1 MEIQMNTELINGY
14 LLSPQQRNLWLLGQ
28 DASVYRAQCAV
39 LITGDLDK
47 DVLREALRRIID
59 KHEILRTTFHR
70 HASIKVPVQ
79 VVMEAGDLSWRTI
92 DIGSPDAGNQEDVIE
107 ELLEQERRRPIDCEQ
122 GPLVHA
128 CLATIA
134 HREHMLVIGLP
145 SLCADTVTLKNF
157 VQEIVNSYGAST
169 PQSPP
174 TGEPLQ
180 YADFSAWQNELLEED
195 EALAGKIYWREK
207 EVSASPPLTFPL
219 TKKASAER
227 DFEPRTVGLTISSA
241 LAAKIRALISAFDIS
256 LEAYFFTCWQ
266 TLLWRLTAQSDYL
279 ISVIYDGRRF
289 EELQGAFGLIARSLP
304 IACHLDESLKFSD
317 ALRRAQQSL
326 QEAYEWQDYYFNEQ
340 ETLPAESRLDR
351 AFAAFEFEDRFSGG
365 TAAGV
370 SFFLY
375 GQRSHFFRFQVKL
388 CCAASGDSFVAKIHY
403 DSATISSDGVT
414 RLLDQF
420 QTLLESSARCPD
432 AAIGE
437 PRILSEPE
445 WQEVVLG
452 FNESARQQL
461 DPKGVHEL
469 FEKQVERTPNSKA
482 VIFEE
487 EHLTYDELNKRAN
500 QLAHYLLSVGIGPE
514 KIVAICLERSPD
526 MIVGLLGIL
535 KAGAAYLALDSSY
548 PKERLAFMLEDARA
562 SALVTKQNLLE
573 RLPRYDGLA
582 VCLDT
587 QSGTIGQHSRD
598 NCISRLSPENL
609 SYVIYTSGST
619 GKPKGTAITHM
630 GLLNYLT
637 WCTKYYPM
645 DAGFGAPLHSSIGFD
660 LTITSLFPPLLT
672 GKSVVLVREDV
683 SLQALSD
690 VLRADRTFSLIK
702 ITPSHLDILN
712 RLQLQDVA
720 AKCSKALVVGG
731 EALKADTLTFW
742 RERSPDMRIFNEYG
756 PTEAVVGCCVYEV
769 TSSTE
774 LTNQIPIGKP
784 ITNTRLYITDR
795 HMAPVP
801 IGVAGELLISSIG
814 LARGYL
820 NRPDLTAA
828 SFIPDPLGGEAGA
841 RLYKTGDLARY
852 LPDGNIEFLGRIDQQ
867 VKIRGFRIEIE
878 EIEEVLKHH
887 PAVREAVAMAR
898 EDAPGDK
905 RLVAY
910 VVYDQDSIASSDEMR
925 EFLREHL
932 PEYMLPSTFVSLDA
946 LPLTPNGKVDRD
958 RLPTP
963 AGVGLK
969 LTTPYVAPGTAVEEV
984 LADIWAELLNI
995 ERVGM
1000 NDKFFELGGDSLLIM
1015 QVLSRIHDAFQ
1026 IDLAPRVLFD
1036 VMTVAELAT
1045 FMIANE
1051 PAPGQLEKAATLLN
1065 RVKAMSEEDVD
1076 EVLQRRE
1083 VGGVIA

>member
-1 MEIQMNTELINGY
+1 MNTELINGY
-14 LLSPQQRNLWLLGQ
+14 LLSPQQRNLWLLGH

-47 DVLREALRRIID
+47 DVLREVLRRVID
-59 KHEILRTTFHR
+59 KHEILRTAFRR

-79 VVMEAGDLSWRTI
+79 VVMDAGDLSWRTI
-92 DIGSPDAGNQEDVIE
+92 DIGSPEAGNQEGVIE
-107 ELLEQERRRPIDCEQ
+107 ELLDQEWQRPIDCEQ

-128 CLATIA
+128 CLVTIA
-134 HREHMLVIGLP
+134 PREHMLVITLP

-157 VQEIVNSYGAST
+157 VQEIVNSYCTST

-174 TGEPLQ
+174 SGEPLQ
-180 YADFSAWQNELLEED
+180 YADFSAWQNELLDED
-195 EALAGKIYWREK
+195 EAVAGKTYWREK
-207 EVSASPPLTFPL
+207 AVSSLLPLSFPL
-219 TKKASAER
+219 TKRPSAER
-227 DFEPRTVGLTISSA
+227 DFEPQTVALTISSA
-241 LAAKIRALISAFDIS
+241 LAAKIRALSSAFDIS

-304 IACHLDESLKFSD
+304 IACHLDESLKLTD
-317 ALRRAQQSL
+317 ALRLAQQAL
-326 QEAYEWQDYYFNEQ
+326 QENHEWQDYYFNEQ
-340 ETLPAESRLDR
+340 ETLTAGSRLDQ

-365 TAAGV
+365 MAAGV

-388 CCAASGDSFVAKIHY
+388 SCAASGDSFAAKIHY
-403 DSATISSDGVT
+403 DSAALSFDEVT
-414 RLLDQF
+414 RLVDQF
-420 QTLLESSARCPD
+420 QTLLESSTSDPE

-437 PRILSEPE
+437 LRILSEPQR
-445 WQEVVLG
+445 QEVVLG
-452 FNESARQQL
+452 FNESSRQQF
-461 DPKGVHEL
+461 DSKSVHEL
-469 FEKQVERTPNSKA
+469 FERQVERTPHSTA

-487 EHLTYDELNKRAN
+487 EHLSYDELNKRAN
-500 QLAHYLLSVGIGPE
+500 QLAHYLQSFGIGPE
-514 KIVAICLERSPD
+514 KIVAICLERSLD

-535 KAGAAYLALDSSY
+535 KAGAAYLALDYGY
-548 PKERLAFMLEDARA
+548 PKERLAFMLEDAGA
-562 SALVTKQNLLE
+562 SALVTRQNLLE
-573 RLPRYDGLA
+573 RLPRYEGLT

-587 QSGTIGQHSRD
+587 RRETIGHSDD
-598 NCISRLSPENL
+598 NCVSRLSPENL

-619 GKPKGTAITHM
+619 GKPKGTAITHL

-645 DAGFGAPLHSSIGFD
+645 DAGFGTPLHSSIGFD
-660 LTITSLFPPLLT
+660 LTITSLFPALLT
-672 GKSVVLVREDV
+672 GKSVLLVREDV

-690 VLRADRTFSLIK
+690 TVTAGRAFSLIK
-702 ITPSHLDILN
+702 ITPSHLEILN
-712 RLQLQDVA
+712 RLLPPDAA

-742 RERSPDMRIFNEYG
+742 RERSPEMRIFNEYG

-769 TSSTE
+769 MSSAE
-774 LTNQIPIGKP
+774 FTNQIPIGKP
-784 ITNTRLYITDR
+784 ITNTRLYIIDR

-801 IGVAGELLISSIG
+801 IGVAGELLIGGIG
-814 LARGYL
+814 IARGYI

-828 SFIPDPLGGEAGA
+828 SFIPDPLGAEAGA

-867 VKIRGFRIEIE
+867 VKVRGFRIELE

-887 PAVREAVAMAR
+887 SAVSDAVAMAR

-905 RLVAY
+905 RLVVY
-910 VVYDQDSIASSDEMR
+910 VVYHQDSTASSDEMR
-925 EFLREHL
+925 DFLREHL
-932 PEYMLPSTFVSLDA
+932 PEYMVPSTFVSLDA
-946 LPLTPNGKVDRD
+946 LPLTLNGKVDRD
-958 RLPTP
+958 KLPSP
-963 AGVGLK
+963 AGVELK
-969 LTTPYVAPGTAVEEV
+969 LTTPYLAPGTAVEQV
-984 LADIWAELLNI
+984 LAEIWAELLGI
-995 ERVGM
+995 ERVGI
-1000 NDKFFELGGDSLLIM
+1000 NDNFFDLGGDSLLIM

-1036 VMTVAELAT
+1036 VMTVAELAAFT
-1045 FMIANE
+1045 IANE
-1051 PAPGQLEKAATLLN
+1051 PAPGQIEKAATLLN
-1065 RVKAMSEEDVD
+1065 TVKAMTEEDVD
-1076 EVLQRRE
+1076 EVLQRRR
-1083 VGGVIA
+1083 VDGVTA